1 MEREGQVKS
10 QMDKL
15 RSSAIMKSI
24 MNIRNITCAQSK
36 PKPEDYVSQDLEDD
50 PNIVFGGANE
60 DNLDDVFSQADEMEF
75 EPAEME

>member
-1 MEREGQVKS
+1 
-10 QMDKL
+10 MDKL

-60 DNLDDVFSQADEMEF
+60 DNLDDVFS
-75 EPAEME
+75 